1 MALDHTLPAGWLRDE
16 IARSMDLIERRH
28 ALVEG
33 GDGLSD
39 TQVETLRECVDRALA
54 GEDLRCTPS
63 RARKDG

>member
-16 IARSMDLIERRH
+16 IVLSMDLIERRH
-28 ALVEG
+28 AALG
-33 GDGLSD
+33 RHDGLSD

-54 GEDLRCTPS
+54 GEDLRRTPS